1 METNRNYAVVWPFR
15 RRLPRNPVSQM
26 TPATRKTRERSLK
39 REEGDSTDFT
49 LIKSPFFI
57 SERIRLQS
65 KDELVEGLY
74 QYIEQINE

>member
-1 METNRNYAVVWPFR
+1 
-15 RRLPRNPVSQM
+15 M